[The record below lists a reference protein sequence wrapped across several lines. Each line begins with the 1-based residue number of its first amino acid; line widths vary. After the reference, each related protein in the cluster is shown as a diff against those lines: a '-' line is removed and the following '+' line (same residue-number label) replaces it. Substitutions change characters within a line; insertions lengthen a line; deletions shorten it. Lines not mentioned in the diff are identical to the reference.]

1 MTGWAAK
8 RFWADASVAAVPEGY
23 QVLLDTRPLR
33 TPAKCPLIL
42 PSRAMA
48 EEIAAEWQ
56 AVDKIVKPGLM
67 PVTRSA
73 NSALD
78 KVARQFDDVVSVVS
92 AYGASDLLC
101 YRATAPEALV
111 KAQAEAWDPM
121 LDWAERTYG
130 ARLVATAGVMSVAQ
144 PAEALRRLKDAV
156 RASSPF
162 QLTALHDLVALSGSL
177 VLGLAATTGEF
188 DPEMLWH
195 LSRFDED
202 WQAGQWGEDEEAS
215 AIAEG
220 RRQDFLRAHH
230 FWKLSAPDRE

>member
-8 RFWADASVAAVPEGY
+8 RFWAGVSVAAVAGGH

-33 TPAKCPLIL
+33 TPAKRPLIL

-48 EEIAAEWQ
+48 EAIAAEWQ
-56 AVDKIVKPGLM
+56 AVDGIVRPALM

-78 KVARQFDDVVSVVS
+78 KVTRQFDEVVAVVA
-92 AYGASDLLC
+92 AYGGTDLLC
-101 YRATAPEALV
+101 YRASAPEALAA
-111 KAQAEAWDPM
+111 AQARAWDP
-121 LDWAERTYG
+121 LLGWAERTYG
-130 ARLVATAGVMSVAQ
+130 ARLVATAGVMAVVQ
-144 PAEALRRLKDAV
+144 PAAALARLEAAV

-188 DPEMLWH
+188 DPEKLWR

-220 RRQDFLRAHH
+220 RRRDFLHARH
-230 FWKLSAPDRE
+230 FWELSTPERE